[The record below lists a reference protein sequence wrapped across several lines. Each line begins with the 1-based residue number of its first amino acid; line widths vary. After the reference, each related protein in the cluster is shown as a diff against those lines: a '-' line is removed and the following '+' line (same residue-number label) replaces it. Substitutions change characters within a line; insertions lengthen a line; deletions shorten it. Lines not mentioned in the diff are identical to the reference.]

1 MPVQVP
7 VSADPSA
14 VVAAFDRIRDAI
26 RRTGQDAKTFQQLD
40 LSHPELAKFSRDFA
54 LMQNNFEQITRMR
67 RGPDAAAMRTI
78 GAGAPGGQGSFMDWM
93 NRGSQY
99 FTTPGDYQRHLRNV
113 SPLLF
118 AGTSFAGGL
127 RGGGGGGGGA
137 GLAPRPS
144 ATSMMELGVS
154 GFRNMSFQ
162 AAGAVGRF
170 VPQAAWAMLG
180 LAGVAGV
187 GAMAAQGVGSARNE
201 NQGND
206 QLFRTLRDLSTNFE
220 DLRENVRKASD
231 GLYLSYMDM
240 QRLTLQFSQLATGLT
255 ATQATQGTRF
265 LAGVARS
272 LGVDPARVAVSG
284 GRAAYLGLDVRQFV
298 GTGIEVA
305 RETQQVGREP
315 EVLETLARAVEMNS
329 RLLVTQTGLGPY
341 AAMYAAL
348 GSGTDEVGRPLPGM
362 RGPGAAALLDQ
373 ANSAIAAGG
382 QAGMAGN
389 VFLSRAFSAAGI
401 TDVMEQKYWW
411 TQGAFAQPMGENGPY
426 NFQLVEAEANRMY
439 PGAQFDAKG
448 RHTNAAGALMA
459 EGMGNFMG
467 MSPARWEQWH
477 RAIGQF
483 SQAEITRLRNLPG
496 ADLTQINP
504 TALGQL
510 AEIEHAKTP
519 NDLQNLAQRIVAN
532 QGDQMTPEE
541 KTKLQ
546 KDTGDTLRNDLIEIT
561 KRLGMEKTEA
571 TKQMEAEVGLTN
583 ALDRL
588 GSLLVGPLS
597 EIAKDLTAIINLF
610 GMKPFPKP
618 GPVIEPRTA
627 WGEVY
632 GPNGWQTA
640 PPERGGPVSLPEG
653 LRHPEEDWSWMM
665 PGGGAPPGPEHGWV
679 YRNTAAAWNWI
690 TGQGGTQGASGA
702 AAIAPS
708 PISAGAAARFQQQ
721 QGMLAGAAQRH
732 GLDPLDFST
741 FALLESRFKP
751 GEVNSSGAAGEFQ
764 FVGSTAAHYGLT
776 GADIFNPA
784 ANAEAAAH
792 YAQDNTP
799 VLAAAGI
806 PATGEN
812 LYLAHQQGAH
822 GLIDIM
828 RAAQDGSPVT
838 PTVRQNMDANLPT
851 YLRGASPVEFLKYWY
866 DTYRKGRAA
875 LVAVAAGGSGRGT
888 IPGLPSGAGGMPPP
902 LAGFPGIIAPAAAA
916 PAPPPTVPRT
926 LPDIVPPA
934 PPPVRIPTGNFVPLP
949 AGAHLPMTDPL
960 NAQTP
965 DPQSPTHTTITGAID
980 PLHVMVHL
988 PDGRTQEHFL
998 PVTVTPAAVPSGQP
1012 LQGAPSPTAPPVPS
1026 VPLPGNRFRA
1036 SPPPPPPPTPRAPS
1050 VPPPVPPPG

>member
-14 VVAAFDRIRDAI
+14 DVAAFDRIRDAI

-78 GAGAPGGQGSFMDWM
+78 GAGAPGGQGSFLDWM

-144 ATSMMELGVS
+144 ATSMMESGVS

-187 GAMAAQGVGSARNE
+187 GARAACRRWLWARNE

-206 QLFRTLRDLSTNFE
+206 QLFRTLRDLSTNFA

-597 EIAKDLTAIINLF
+597 EIAKDLTAIINFF

-665 PGGGAPPGPEHGWV
+665 PGGGAPPGPEHGGPVSLPEGLRHPEEDWSWMMPGGGAPPGPEHGWV
-679 YRNTAAAWNWI
+679 YRVSPAAAWNWI

-708 PISAGAAARFQQQ
+708 PMAGWRCGIGLQQQ

-792 YAQDNTP
+792 YAQNNTP

-916 PAPPPTVPRT
+916 SAPPPTVPRTLPDIVPPPPPVRVPTAPRT

-949 AGAHLPMTDPL
+949 AGAHLPD
-960 NAQTP
+960 
-965 DPQSPTHTTITGAID
+965 D
-980 PLHVMVHL
+980 
-988 PDGRTQEHFL
+988 
-998 PVTVTPAAVPSGQP
+998 
-1012 LQGAPSPTAPPVPS
+1012 
-1026 VPLPGNRFRA
+1026 
-1036 SPPPPPPPTPRAPS
+1036 
-1050 VPPPVPPPG
+1050 